1 MPPGSKPVWFGPVS
15 PLEVVVRR
23 GSVVEARHRVHAVAW
38 RDGAIIEQAGD
49 PRLVSFLR
57 SSSKPIQALPLVR
70 AREDLDS
77 REIAIACASHRAEP
91 AQLDAARRLLAKAP
105 ARERELECGIQEGR
119 PPDSLHHNCSGK
131 HAGMLALC
139 RARGW
144 RSEGYTHGAH
154 RVQRAIASAHAEAAE
169 VHEDSMPTA
178 VDGCGVLTFA
188 LSLERTAGAFA
199 RIPALPGGERIAEAM
214 RVHPEL
220 VGGAG
225 QADTDLMRALPGW
238 LAKGGAEGLMG
249 AADGEGLGVALKVED
264 GSHRPMRP
272 ALHAFF
278 GRLGLELPA
287 DFARVPVLNAHGE
300 DVGEVV
306 SVL

>member
-1 MPPGSKPVWFGPVS
+1 MGPI
-15 PLEVVVRR
+15 EVVVRR

-38 RDGAIIEQAGD
+38 RDGDVVEQAGD

-70 AREDLDS
+70 ARDDLDL
-77 REIAIACASHRAEP
+77 RELAIACASHRAEP
-91 AQLDAARRLLAKAP
+91 AQLDAVRRLLAHAP

-119 PPDSLHHNCSGK
+119 PPDALHHNCSGK

-144 RSEGYTHGAH
+144 RSEGYRHGAH
-154 RVQRAIASAHAEAAE
+154 RVQRAMAAAHAEAAA
-169 VHEDSMPTA
+169 VDEDSMPTA
-178 VDGCGVLTFA
+178 VDGCGVVTFA
-188 LSLERTAGAFA
+188 LSLEQTAGAFSRVA
-199 RIPALPGGERIAEAM
+199 GLPGGDRIVEAM
-214 RVHPEL
+214 RAHPEL

-225 QADTDLMRALPGW
+225 QADTELMRALPGW
-238 LAKGGAEGLMG
+238 IAKGGAEGLMC
-249 AADGEGLGVALKVED
+249 AADAGGLGVALKVED
-264 GSHRPMRP
+264 GTHRPMRP

-278 GRLGLELPA
+278 GRLGLKLA
-287 DFARVPVLNAHGE
+287 DEFARVPVRNAHGE

-306 SVL
+306 CVS

>member
-1 MPPGSKPVWFGPVS
+1 MGPI
-15 PLEVVVRR
+15 EVVVRR

-38 RDGAIIEQAGD
+38 RDGGVVEQAGE

-70 AREDLDS
+70 ARDDLDT

-91 AQLDAARRLLAKAP
+91 AQLDAVRRLLAEAP

-119 PPDSLHHNCSGK
+119 PSDPLHHNCSGK

-144 RSEGYTHGAH
+144 RSEGYRHEAH
-154 RVQRAIASAHAEAAE
+154 RVQRAMAAAHADAAG
-169 VHEDSMPTA
+169 VDEDSMPTA
-178 VDGCGVLTFA
+178 VDGCGVVTFA
-188 LSLERTAGAFA
+188 LSLERTAAAFS
-199 RIPALPGGERIAEAM
+199 RLPALSGGERIAEAM
-214 RVHPEL
+214 RGHPEL
-220 VGGAG
+220 IGGGG
-225 QADTDLMRALPGW
+225 QADTELMRAMPGW
-238 LAKGGAEGLMG
+238 IAKGGAEGLMC
-249 AADGEGLGVALKVED
+249 AAAPDGLGIALKVED

-272 ALHAFF
+272 ALHAFL
-278 GRLGLELPA
+278 GRLGLELPD
-287 DFARVPVLNAHGE
+287 DFARVPVRNAHGE
-300 DVGEVV
+300 DVGEVM